1 MFICRYFI
9 SNKSNDRE
17 LDGSYM
23 QSNVSSK
30 QQKCAV
36 CAILQLST
44 LKIWLVKQGP
54 LQALWQKY
62 ENVVAQIESKTKWFA
77 ILKI

>member
-1 MFICRYFI
+1 
-9 SNKSNDRE
+9 
-17 LDGSYM
+17 M

-44 LKIWLVKQGP
+44 LEIWLVKQGP
-54 LQALWQKY
+54 LQALWQKS
-62 ENVVAQIESKTKWFA
+62 ENSVA
-77 ILKI
+77 